1 MSDMLQVAMVIDPWA
16 HPYNGTVHS
25 ARRFVNA
32 LEPDGFRFRILA
44 IEDAFVDSKIAGQGF
59 PKLSVPGFNAIIDS
73 MRAPL
78 ARPVARLVDA
88 ALEGVDILH
97 VQYPFFLGFAAIS
110 AARRRG
116 IPVICSFHVQPENIL
131 DNLGLPRR
139 LFRPALYALF
149 RETFFN
155 RADLVIAPSPMGA
168 ELLREHG
175 VTRPIEVLSNGTP
188 DRFFRAHAPQADAE
202 QRCRVVAVG
211 RLAREKRHD
220 VLLRAVASSAHR
232 GRIDLLIGG
241 VGPEEDALRKLAR
254 ALGVDARFAWLDEQ
268 ALLEAYGSADLIV
281 HAATA
286 ELEGMS
292 VLEAMAAG
300 NAVLV
305 SSSEESACA
314 RLIEDPACRFRP
326 GDVAELRQRMDLWL
340 NDPVARARQ
349 GAANRIRAEGFSH
362 ERSSRALASIYR
374 SLVSSTVE
382 ARNDGR

>member
-202 QRCRVVAVG
+202 QRCRIVAVG

>member
-1 MSDMLQVAMVIDPWA
+1 MSTMPQIAMVLDPWA
-16 HPYNGTVHS
+16 HPFNGTVHS
-25 ARRFVNA
+25 ARRFVSA

-44 IEDAFVDSKIAGQGF
+44 IEDAFVGSKIAGQGF
-59 PKLSVPGFNAIIDS
+59 PKLSVPGFNAIIDR

-88 ALEGVDILH
+88 ALEGADILH

-116 IPVICSFHVQPENIL
+116 IPVVCSFHVQPENIL
-131 DNLGLPRR
+131 DNLGLPRG

-168 ELLREHG
+168 ELLKRHG

-188 DRFFRAHAPQADAE
+188 DRFFAAHAPQSSAE
-202 QRCRVVAVG
+202 QRCRVLAVG

-220 VLLRAVASSAHR
+220 VLLRAVASSRHR
-232 GRIDLLIGG
+232 ARIDLLIGG
-241 VGPEEDALRKLAR
+241 VGPEERALRRLAQS
-254 ALGVDARFAWLDEQ
+254 LGIEARFAWLDDK
-268 ALLEAYGSADLIV
+268 ALLEAYGSADLVV

-300 NAVLV
+300 NAMLV
-305 SSSEESACA
+305 SSSQESACS

-340 NDPVARARQ
+340 DDPVARARQ
-349 GAANRIRAEGFSH
+349 GAANRVLAEGFSH
-362 ERSSRALASIYR
+362 ERSSRALATIYR
-374 SLVSSTVE
+374 SLARLTTGRSSNE
-382 ARNDGR
+382 